1 MTISM
6 NPYSTEP
13 GVAHLANRVGNRRRN
28 GYELT
33 RQRDMVPI
41 AMGAACAAVV
51 VHALL
56 WMYFPSLSVLG
67 LGRLVDIPD
76 EVKLHENIRVV
87 VKEPPKEEKLEEA
100 VEPEITEQQP
110 QEIEEIQHEPE
121 EIDILDVEVP
131 ELVMAP
137 GPTELAVAEPVY
149 AAEEQSPASELP
161 PAQLDLNS
169 LQPQDLAAEALAIPE
184 PTPVNSNEVVAAA
197 TAQSEVLEDASS
209 LMEQDLRKAASEAGQ
224 SNLPGDTRSLAQLMG
239 EEHLGAKSGVAR
251 LGADVLFGYNECRM
265 KNSARITMLQ
275 LAALIQKNP
284 ETYFV
289 IEGHTDSTGGSA
301 YNALLGLQRAAAVR
315 EWLMGNGVPVDY
327 VYIRSCG
334 SSMPLAPTTGNREQ
348 QALNRRVEIH
358 MRAGG
363 EELPAGACDHKYPVD
378 LSKPISQQL
387 AAGVKVP
394 ATPSFRL
401 PVGASQAQRKAA
413 EARKNATKPAAK
425 KGKNAR

>member
-1 MTISM
+1 M
-6 NPYSTEP
+6 NIPQ
-13 GVAHLANRVGNRRRN
+13 RVGNRRRN

-56 WMYFPSLSVLG
+56 WVYFPSLSLLG
-67 LGRLVDIPD
+67 LGPLTDMPQ
-76 EVKLHENIRVV
+76 EVKIHENIRVV
-87 VKEPPKEEKLEEA
+87 VKEPPKEEELPETSEQEVVEER
-100 VEPEITEQQP
+100 
-110 QEIEEIQHEPE
+110 QEIEEIPHEPE

-137 GPTELAVAEPVY
+137 GPTELTVPEPTPVT
-149 AAEEQSPASELP
+149 EEVSPVSEMP
-161 PAQLDLNS
+161 PAQLDVDA
-169 LQPQDLAAEALAIPE
+169 LQPKELIAEALHIPE

-197 TAQSEVLEDASS
+197 TAQAEVLEDASS
-209 LMEQDLRKAASEAGQ
+209 LMEQELRKAASEDGNA
-224 SNLPGDTRSLAQLMG
+224 NLPGDSRTLEQLMG
-239 EEHLGAKSGVAR
+239 ETHLGSKSGVAR
-251 LGADVLFGYNECRM
+251 LGADVMFGYDECKL

-284 ETYFV
+284 DTYFL
-289 IEGHTDSTGGSA
+289 IEGHTDSIGGNS

-315 EWLMGNGVPVDY
+315 AWLIGNDVPVKN

-334 SSMPLAPTTGNREQ
+334 CSMPLAPTNGTKEA

-363 EELPAGACDHKYPVD
+363 EELPAGACDHNYKVD
-378 LSKPISQQL
+378 LNTAITHQISK
-387 AAGVKVP
+387 GVKIPSLP
-394 ATPSFRL
+394 AFRL
-401 PVGASQAQRKAA
+401 PVGASLEERKAA
-413 EARKNATKPAAK
+413 EASRPEPQKPARRQ
-425 KGKNAR
+425 NRRR